1 MDEVRDYLGV
11 LITVFLLVIFGRIL
25 LSFIPRPPVVGWTR
39 AVYNFFFQ
47 STEWYLGF
55 FRRFI
60 PPIGMFD
67 LSPILGIIVLF
78 VLQGIIAN
86 L

>member
-1 MDEVRDYLGV
+1 MDEVRDYLVV

-25 LSFIPRPPVVGWTR
+25 LSFVPRPPVAGWMR

-60 PPIGMFD
+60 PPLGMFD

-78 VLQGIIAN
+78 VLQGV
-86 L
+86 LSSL